1 MTRLISP
8 YSPFDIIEVLQTV
21 ISMLDPKS
29 QVAASLVSR
38 HCPRQLYGHARF
50 VHSLEWRS
58 APTYFE
64 PLYPHLDQIYYDF
77 DDNNNK
83 SADIM
88 LKSLSDTVTK
98 ISTAE
103 ETVKEQLP
111 LRCLSKIVGRCT
123 NLQKLS
129 LRAERDGIHVDTI
142 QAIQSLC
149 FLQSLELYANRTVA
163 DQEATATTKTTSKMR
178 LLNVQEIV
186 KDLPQLKELVIR
198 GSAFCLQSP
207 PPQPDSP
214 HELLDIKTEDV
225 DQDESQAQVQAQA
238 HNNALAHTESESC
251 AATHNN
257 NAVFLTNDNSET
269 YPNKG
274 IITFPIQHLSIDTA
288 MTENELILLLQQT
301 PFLECLELP
310 GGLSWEWSD
319 KFIQSFAQS
328 CPHLQ
333 EFHINSSSNILT
345 SDERLSALIR
355 GLPPLHSFS
364 ARACK
369 VGDLTLIALE
379 EKCPELKRLDIS
391 LSKGHLLSKAKL
403 YGYLRHAKNLEHLE
417 AEAVWI
423 SVQDLLVVSEEQQD
437 QGGDQMVNE
446 EEGGAGIHQQEVQA
460 LPVASD
466 TLNITAGAA
475 PLCSGWSN
483 RKTLSHLSIGFS
495 SPDRS
500 TRQCSAIYD
509 LISTLTRLEHLQ
521 LSYTCLDLSSSAG
534 FHQLSNLRD
543 LRTFSIETCGY
554 SALTQEDLL
563 WMVTAWPRLERI
575 YVNMPGT
582 SKERQFRAWLKEANR
597 EDVALGMSDNST
609 RDFLIACAQTAK
621 SPADLLRSLES
632 MDIPTNSKTQTFVQ
646 ELFQRTPRTQ
656 SRKSGSKSSTTV
668 DAAKKKRQ
676 EEAAALKL
684 LEMNDSFGLVIDEED
699 TRKSEKKKSKK
710 SSKDKDKDKDR
721 GKEKD
726 TDSTEK
732 KREKKIRRKDDGG
745 DAWESDEEEKEYKRR
760 KLEERERESQP
771 PKTEEELEE
780 ERLEREREQDVK
792 EAEEFAKRLRDKDA
806 NKTKKLVEDRSSKSD
821 NRRNLADNQEAR
833 KAALPSIRERARQ
846 EYLAKREGL
855 QIEKLRMQIRDE
867 EQLFDEQELTKKE
880 REDLE
885 YKRELLRLAEERM
898 NINDKFDGYQMP
910 EDYITEKG
918 KVDKKKKHDALYR
931 RYEDEPGDKFVS
943 EQDQWEDQQVR
954 ASRQHATRKSD
965 VKEGEEMD
973 YDYVF
978 DEENIDFVLDKQAE
992 TKQRESE
999 ELLEKITEL
1008 ERKEMSIKQVR
1019 ESLPIYKFRKK
1030 LLEAIEEYQVLVI
1043 VGETGSGKTTQLPQ
1057 YLYEAGYAKGG
1068 GKIGCTQPRR
1078 VAAMSV
1084 AARVAEEMGVK
1095 LGYEVGY
1102 SIRFEDCTSE
1112 KTIMKYMTD
1121 GMLLR
1126 EFMSEPDLAGYSC
1139 LIIDEAHERTLHTDI
1154 LLGLV
1159 KDIARLRTDLKV
1171 LISSATMDAEK
1182 FADYFDGAPIFNIP
1196 GRPFHVDT
1204 LYTPSPEANYLAAAI
1219 TTVMQIHISQGPG
1232 DILVFLT
1239 GQDEIDNAAE
1249 NLNQTCRVLGDKIQE
1264 LIVCPIYSSLPSDMQ
1279 GKIFE
1284 PTPEGARKVVLA
1296 TNIAETSITIDGV
1309 KFVIDPGF
1317 SKMLSYNPKTGME
1330 SLVVTPCSR
1339 ASANQ
1344 RKGRAGRVG
1353 TGMCFR
1359 LYTKWAYLNELEENT
1374 VPEIQRI
1381 NLNSVVLTLK
1391 SLGIN
1396 DIIGFDFMDP
1406 PPAETLMRALEQLY
1420 ALGALNDK
1428 GQLTKLG
1435 RRMAEFPG
1443 DPMLA
1448 KTLIMAEKYHCTE
1461 EIASIVAMLSVQ
1473 NAVFYR
1479 PKDKKLHAD
1488 KARQNLTK
1496 PGGDHLTL
1504 LNIWDQWVEANY
1516 SIQWC
1521 YENFLQHRS
1530 MSRARDIRDQM
1541 VGLMERTEVA
1551 MVSNP
1556 NPADT
1561 APIRKAITSG
1571 FFYNAAKLTR
1581 SGDSYRTVKSSQ
1593 TVMIHPSSSLYQSK
1607 PRWVVYFEL
1616 VLTSK
1621 EFMRVVMEIEG
1632 EWLKEVAPH
1641 YYKDKDLDDD
1651 SKKKMPKGQGMAKIA
1666 PPP

>member
-1 MTRLISP
+1 M
-8 YSPFDIIEVLQTV
+8 
-21 ISMLDPKS
+21 
-29 QVAASLVSR
+29 
-38 HCPRQLYGHARF
+38 
-50 VHSLEWRS
+50 
-58 APTYFE
+58 
-64 PLYPHLDQIYYDF
+64 DQ
-77 DDNNNK
+77 
-83 SADIM
+83 
-88 LKSLSDTVTK
+88 
-98 ISTAE
+98 
-103 ETVKEQLP
+103 Q
-111 LRCLSKIVGRCT
+111 
-123 NLQKLS
+123 
-129 LRAERDGIHVDTI
+129 
-142 QAIQSLC
+142 
-149 FLQSLELYANRTVA
+149 
-163 DQEATATTKTTSKMR
+163 
-178 LLNVQEIV
+178 
-186 KDLPQLKELVIR
+186 
-198 GSAFCLQSP
+198 
-207 PPQPDSP
+207 
-214 HELLDIKTEDV
+214 
-225 DQDESQAQVQAQA
+225 
-238 HNNALAHTESESC
+238 
-251 AATHNN
+251 
-257 NAVFLTNDNSET
+257 
-269 YPNKG
+269 
-274 IITFPIQHLSIDTA
+274 
-288 MTENELILLLQQT
+288 
-301 PFLECLELP
+301 
-310 GGLSWEWSD
+310 
-319 KFIQSFAQS
+319 
-328 CPHLQ
+328 
-333 EFHINSSSNILT
+333 
-345 SDERLSALIR
+345 
-355 GLPPLHSFS
+355 
-364 ARACK
+364 
-369 VGDLTLIALE
+369 
-379 EKCPELKRLDIS
+379 ELKRW
-391 LSKGHLLSKAKL
+391 
-403 YGYLRHAKNLEHLE
+403 
-417 AEAVWI
+417 V
-423 SVQDLLVVSEEQQD
+423 
-437 QGGDQMVNE
+437 
-446 EEGGAGIHQQEVQA
+446 
-460 LPVASD
+460 SD
-466 TLNITAGAA
+466 T
-475 PLCSGWSN
+475 
-483 RKTLSHLSIGFS
+483 SIK
-495 SPDRS
+495 
-500 TRQCSAIYD
+500 
-509 LISTLTRLEHLQ
+509 
-521 LSYTCLDLSSSAG
+521 
-534 FHQLSNLRD
+534 
-543 LRTFSIETCGY
+543 
-554 SALTQEDLL
+554 
-563 WMVTAWPRLERI
+563 V
-575 YVNMPGT
+575 
-582 SKERQFRAWLKEANR
+582 
-597 EDVALGMSDNST
+597 LGMSDNST

-621 SPADLLRSLES
+621 SPADLMRSLEA
-632 MDIPTNSKTQTFVQ
+632 MDIPANVSTQSFVQ
-646 ELFQRTPRTQ
+646 ELYKRTPRTQ
-656 SRKSGSKSSTTV
+656 SRKAAPGSSTSAAS

-684 LEMNDSFGLVIDEED
+684 LEINDSYGLIIDEED
-699 TRKSEKKKSKK
+699 SRQEKKKSKK
-710 SSKDKDKDKDR
+710 SSSSSK

-726 TDSTEK
+726 KDSADK
-732 KREKKIRRKDDGG
+732 KREKKIRRKDDGN
-745 DAWESDEEEKEYKRR
+745 AWESDEEEKEYKRR
-760 KLEERERESQP
+760 KMEEQEMESRP

-780 ERLEREREQDVK
+780 ERLEREREQDMK
-792 EAEEFAKRLRDKDA
+792 ERDEFANRLRNKDEG
-806 NKTKKLVEDRSSKSD
+806 KTKKLVEDRSSKSD
-821 NRRNLADNQEAR
+821 SRRNLADDPEAR

-846 EYLAKREGL
+846 EYLAKREEL
-855 QIEKLRMQIRDE
+855 QIEKLRMQVRDE
-867 EQLFDEQELTKKE
+867 EQLFNINELTKKE

-885 YKRELLRLAEERM
+885 YKKELLRLAEERM
-898 NINDKFDGYQMP
+898 NINDRYDGYQMP

-918 KVDKKKKHDALYR
+918 KMDKKKKHDALYR
-931 RYEDEPGDKFVS
+931 RYEEEPGDKFVS
-943 EQDQWEDQQVR
+943 EQDQWEELQTR

-978 DEENIDFVLDKQAE
+978 DEEAIDFIMDKEEE
-992 TKQRESE
+992 TKERESE
-999 ELLEKITEL
+999 ELLERITEL

-1019 ESLPIYKFRKK
+1019 ESLPIYQHRQD
-1030 LLEAIEEYQVLVI
+1030 LLNAIENYQVLVI

-1057 YLYEAGYAKGG
+1057 YLYEAGYTKGG
-1068 GKIGCTQPRR
+1068 MKIGCTQPRR

-1112 KTIMKYMTD
+1112 KTMVKYMTD

-1182 FADYFDGAPIFNIP
+1182 FAAYFDDAPIFNIP
-1196 GRPFHVDT
+1196 GRPFPVEVH
-1204 LYTPSPEANYLAAAI
+1204 YTTSPEANYLAAAI

-1232 DILVFLT
+1232 DVLVFLT

-1249 NLNQTCRVLGDKIQE
+1249 NLQQTCRVLGDRIQE
-1264 LIVCPIYSSLPSDMQ
+1264 LVICPIYSSLPSDMQ

-1284 PTPEGARKVVLA
+1284 PTPEGSRKVVLA

-1353 TGMCFR
+1353 PGKCFR
-1359 LYTKWAYLNELEENT
+1359 LYTQWAYYNELDENT

-1396 DIIGFDFMDP
+1396 DILGFEFMDP

-1448 KTLIMAEKYHCTE
+1448 KTLIMAEKYQCTE

-1504 LNIWDQWVEANY
+1504 LNIWEQWVESNY

-1571 FFYNAAKLTR
+1571 FFYNAARLTR
-1581 SGDSYRTVKSSQ
+1581 SGESYRTVKSNQ
-1593 TVMIHPSSSLYQSK
+1593 TVLIHPSSSLYK
-1607 PRWVVYFEL
+1607 VNPRWVVYFEL

-1621 EFMRVVMEIEG
+1621 EFMRIVMEIDS

-1641 YYKDKDLDDD
+1641 YYKDKDLEDD
-1651 SKKKMPKGQGMAKIA
+1651 SKKKMPKGQGMAKLA